1 MKCKTV
7 LHIIWHKDNNN
18 EGHSVIFKQLKTLKW
33 KKENANLTAR
43 VVDFCASVLTFMH
56 GSRGGWGGRRGSKI
70 IANVPWNQP
79 PPSGKHNYLLD
90 PSPSPLWKKIRRS
103 AHGIV
108 WCVSQEIQ
116 KVMHRLQTKQTSV
129 IIVNSMYTSLFL
141 ICENNAYLNS
151 IKIAMSQSNII
162 PLPQFDVRRQILIRG
177 EIMWY
182 SFYVS
187 VLLITQ

>member
-43 VVDFCASVLTFMH
+43 VVDFCASALTFMH

-90 PSPSPLWKKIRRS
+90 PSPPPLKKNSSIRAWNCMMCLSRNPES
-103 AHGIV
+103 YASIANKTNFRNITGQNV
-108 WCVSQEIQ
+108 Y
-116 KVMHRLQTKQTSV
+116 RL
-129 IIVNSMYTSLFL
+129 F
-141 ICENNAYLNS
+141 
-151 IKIAMSQSNII
+151 
-162 PLPQFDVRRQILIRG
+162 F
-177 EIMWY
+177 
-182 SFYVS
+182 
-187 VLLITQ
+187 